1 MADKKKFKE
10 LSLKPDGK
18 KSSFGGV
25 TIQKQPMGVFIDTK
39 EDVAASSGSPK
50 TEWNSSAAVKERE
63 QAVGKAA
70 NMDSVL
76 EASCETGLP
85 PGPIPNQ
92 FNTGPF
98 GQYSAMMAN
107 FRKRWMNRS

>member
-25 TIQKQPMGVFIDTK
+25 TIQTAPMGIYVD
-39 EDVAASSGSPK
+39 DGDCLARSSGSPK
-50 TEWNSSAAVKERE
+50 TEWNSSSAMKDKER
-63 QAVGKAA
+63 QIGKVA
-70 NMDSVL
+70 NMDAAL
-76 EASCETGLP
+76 EESAESGLP

-98 GQYSAMMAN
+98 GPYSAMLDRLR
-107 FRKRWMNRS
+107 RKL